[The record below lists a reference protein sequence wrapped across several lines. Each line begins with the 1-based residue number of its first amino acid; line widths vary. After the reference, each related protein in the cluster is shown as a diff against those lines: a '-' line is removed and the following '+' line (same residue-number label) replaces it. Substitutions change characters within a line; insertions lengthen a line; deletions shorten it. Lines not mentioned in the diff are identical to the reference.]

1 MCTLLQVIVLFNM
14 LVHLFTVLS
23 FNCAFFLTEVGKRL
37 YHNASQLKSMITFR
51 REIVSQ
57 VVGYEY
63 ISQTRSI
70 YDFYCQRSSVCPY
83 VVLCS
88 IPGAGL
94 CVVFGNEPLSV
105 AQSLNLRMWQQF
117 LSTA

>member
-1 MCTLLQVIVLFNM
+1 M

-23 FNCAFFLTEVGKRL
+23 FNCAFLLTEVRKRL

-57 VVGYEY
+57 VVGYQY
-63 ISQTRSI
+63 ISQTRCI
-70 YDFYCQRSSVCPY
+70 DDFTVNE
-83 VVLCS
+83 VVLFCTQFQE
-88 IPGAGL
+88 PGY
-94 CVVFGNEPLSV
+94 GNEPLSV
-105 AQSLNLRMWQQF
+105 AQSTSLRVWQQF